1 MDSPAKP
8 GLALRIRRMRRK
20 GRRKSMTTSGEVL
33 AEHDRR
39 GRPITFTVDGEPII
53 TTEASLT
60 PNQIL
65 GLAGVDP
72 ATNYLVQVEGRHQ
85 VSYQGRGD
93 ELIRVHENAV
103 FLSVS
108 TGPTPTS

>member
-1 MDSPAKP
+1 
-8 GLALRIRRMRRK
+8 
-20 GRRKSMTTSGEVL
+20 MTTDSEVL
-33 AEHDRR
+33 AEHSRW
-39 GRPITFTVDGEPII
+39 GRPITFTVDGEPLI
-53 TTEASLT
+53 TAEASLT

-85 VSYQGRGD
+85 VSYQGQGD
-93 ELIRVHENAV
+93 IPIRVHENAMFV
-103 FLSVS
+103 SVS